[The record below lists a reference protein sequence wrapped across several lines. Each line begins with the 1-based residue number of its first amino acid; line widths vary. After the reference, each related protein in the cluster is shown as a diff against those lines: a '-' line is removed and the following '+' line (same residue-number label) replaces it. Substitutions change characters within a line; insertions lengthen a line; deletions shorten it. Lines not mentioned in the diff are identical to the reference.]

1 MKNNNLIL
9 ITLFATLSIIVILS
23 TITSIHSQGPDNI
36 LTELLEYEDKLLDKQ
51 NTKVNTT
58 DHVPKFFAIQHAKSG
73 SISEINETVYSLELN
88 DVSDKTILFSDR
100 PDRVIKSVT
109 TTDFI
114 GNWTMG
120 IDSYAVNSP
129 NTVIVVDE
137 QGVQDTVIVEL
148 SNPVYSLDKKTLK
161 YNVTPDNAK
170 SIDLPNEFGRATL
183 VIDPDTVAPSI
194 T

>member
-73 SISEINETVYSLELN
+73 SISEINVTVYSLELN
-88 DVSDKTILFSDR
+88 DV
-100 PDRVIKSVT
+100 
-109 TTDFI
+109 
-114 GNWTMG
+114 
-120 IDSYAVNSP
+120 
-129 NTVIVVDE
+129 
-137 QGVQDTVIVEL
+137 
-148 SNPVYSLDKKTLK
+148 
-161 YNVTPDNAK
+161 
-170 SIDLPNEFGRATL
+170 
-183 VIDPDTVAPSI
+183 
-194 T
+194 